1 MAPEDPSPPA
11 VPSASDA
18 PGRSDDP
25 HRLSRR
31 TLLAATGAG
40 AGLVPLLAVGAP
52 AAAAPG
58 SAGQPGGPR
67 TSAPSIRG
75 ADISFTRQTEAAG
88 IRYQRDGE
96 RGPLER
102 LLRAAGANWVRLRVW
117 VDPPA
122 GYSDLAGALRL
133 ADRAHQAGLKVLLD
147 LHYSDFWADPG
158 HQDIPAAWLGQDLTT
173 LARTVRTYTADT
185 ITAFARQ
192 GSPVDMVQIGNEVTA
207 GMLWP
212 VGQIYT
218 DAGERWP
225 EFATLV
231 KAGLAGARAANP
243 RGHRLR
249 TMLHIDRGG
258 DNGGSRWFFDRVL
271 AQGVEF
277 DVIGQSYYPF
287 WHGSLA
293 DLTANLHDLAERYGK
308 PLVVTETS
316 YPWTMAN
323 GDSLANL
330 LTDPTALPDGATYPA
345 TPAGQAAYFAALRRV
360 LAGVPHGLGT
370 GFFAWEP
377 GWLPGV
383 GWEPGAG
390 NPNDNLTL
398 FDWSGRALPAF
409 DVAYSAAP
417 TRAA

>member
-1 MAPEDPSPPA
+1 MAPDDPSRLDLTA
-11 VPSASDA
+11 
-18 PGRSDDP
+18 DP
-25 HRLSRR
+25 NHPRRLSRR

-40 AGLVPLLAVGAP
+40 AGIVPLLAVGNPASAVAADRAP
-52 AAAAPG
+52 ATPAPE
-58 SAGQPGGPR
+58 
-67 TSAPSIRG
+67 IRG
-75 ADISFTRQTEAAG
+75 ADISFTLQTEAAG
-88 IRYQRDGE
+88 VRYQRNG
-96 RGPLER
+96 RTAPLEQV
-102 LLRAAGANWVRLRVW
+102 LRSAGANWVRLRVW

-122 GYSDLAGALRL
+122 GYSDLTSALRL
-133 ADRAHQAGLKVLLD
+133 AGRARRAGLKVLLD

-158 HQDIPAAWLGQDLTT
+158 HQDIPAAWLGQDLAT
-173 LARTVRTYTADT
+173 LARTVRAYTADA

-192 GSPVDMVQIGNEVTA
+192 GSPVDMVQVGNEVTA

-212 VGQIYT
+212 VGKIYT
-218 DAGERWP
+218 DVGERWP
-225 EFATLV
+225 EFTTLV

-258 DNGGSRWFFDRVL
+258 DNAGSRWFYDHVL

-287 WHGSLA
+287 WHGSVA
-293 DLTANLHDLAERYGK
+293 DLTVNLNDLAARYGK

-323 GDSLANL
+323 GDSLENL
-330 LTDPTALPDGATYPA
+330 LTDPTMLPNGTAYPP

-360 LAGVPHGLGT
+360 LAGVPGGLGA

-398 FDWSGRALPAF
+398 FDWNGRSLPAL
-409 DVAYSAAP
+409 DVAYSSAA
-417 TRAA
+417 TRLL